1 MSKDK
6 GVKNNK
12 KSAAAKTPGKEK
24 AVSSY
29 KSEGKS
35 SQNTQSSLDV
45 FTSKEETKGAKKP
58 KS

>member
-6 GVKNNK
+6 GNKNNK
-12 KSAAAKTPGKEK
+12 KSPAAKTPGKEK
-24 AVSSY
+24 AISSY
-29 KSEGKS
+29 KAEGKS

-45 FTSKEETKGAKKP
+45 FTSKEETKGTKKP